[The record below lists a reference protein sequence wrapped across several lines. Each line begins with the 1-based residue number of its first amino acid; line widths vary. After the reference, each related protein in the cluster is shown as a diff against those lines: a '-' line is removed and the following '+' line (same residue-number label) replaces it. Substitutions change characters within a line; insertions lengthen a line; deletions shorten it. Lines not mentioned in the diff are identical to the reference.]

1 MQDKS
6 LVTIICLC
14 YNQEAYV
21 IESLQSVIN
30 QDYQRIE
37 LIIVDDCSNDNSKS
51 VIKKWLLDHPEIQ
64 FIANKTNL
72 GSTKSFNKALKTAK
86 GTYVIDLAADDILL
100 NNCVSLQCN
109 AFADSAF
116 KNLGIVYGN
125 AALINEFGDFNS
137 YYFAVDHHKNVI
149 QKRTTGDIYL
159 SVLKGGDSMCSVSAM
174 VKKTVFDELKGYDEN
189 LAYEDLDFWIRASR
203 LYDVDFIDEI
213 LINKRIVTNSLGTNF
228 FKKKNTI
235 NNSTFLILE
244 KAIRLNQTKEENKAL
259 LKRIHFEMILAFHT
273 SNFTLLL
280 KYTIVEFKLRIKILF
295 SNSSNS

>member
-1 MQDKS
+1 
-6 LVTIICLC
+6 
-14 YNQEAYV
+14 
-21 IESLQSVIN
+21 
-30 QDYQRIE
+30 
-37 LIIVDDCSNDNSKS
+37 
-51 VIKKWLLDHPEIQ
+51 
-64 FIANKTNL
+64 
-72 GSTKSFNKALKTAK
+72 
-86 GTYVIDLAADDILL
+86 
-100 NNCVSLQCN
+100 
-109 AFADSAF
+109 
-116 KNLGIVYGN
+116 
-125 AALINEFGDFNS
+125 
-137 YYFAVDHHKNVI
+137 
-149 QKRTTGDIYL
+149 
-159 SVLKGGDSMCSVSAM
+159 M